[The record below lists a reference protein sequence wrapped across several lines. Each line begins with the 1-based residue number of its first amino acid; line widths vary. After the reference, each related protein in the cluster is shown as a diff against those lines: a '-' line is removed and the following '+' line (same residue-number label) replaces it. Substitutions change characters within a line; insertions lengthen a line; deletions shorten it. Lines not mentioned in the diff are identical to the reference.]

1 MNVEF
6 NKDFEV
12 AKFAD
17 MKRTCYNKLEDQSVK
32 WQKLDLWIKQYQDP
46 KEVDK
51 LQKLKS

>member
-12 AKFAD
+12 AKFEGL
-17 MKRTCYNKLEDQSVK
+17 KRNKNVILEDQSVK
-32 WQKLDLWIKQYQDP
+32 WEKLDLWIKQYQDP

-51 LQKLKS
+51 L

>member
-6 NKDFEV
+6 NKDFQV

-17 MKRTCYNKLEDQSVK
+17 MKRTCNNNLEDQSVK

>member
-17 MKRTCYNKLEDQSVK
+17 MKQDQSVK